1 MSSIED
7 IKQAIVK
14 GVSSEEIIILVEK
27 AIGEGYDG
35 IEIINK
41 GLIAGIETIGMMWK
55 QGEAFIPEVIHS
67 AEIMRAG
74 ANAVKEKLVDQ
85 TESDVSVLGKVIIG
99 TVKDDVHDVGK
110 SLVSMMMEVFGFS
123 VSDLGVNVAP
133 EKFIESAKAQN
144 AEMIC
149 MSALLTTTMPQI
161 ENTIQAIKKAGLE
174 VKTLIGGAPVTQE
187 YADSIGADG
196 YAPDAISA
204 VEKVKELLQIAK

>member
-7 IKQAIVK
+7 IKNAIVK
-14 GVSSEEIIILVEK
+14 GDSREEIIRLVER

-55 QGEAFIPEVIHS
+55 KGEAFIPEVIHS
-67 AEIMRAG
+67 AEVMRAG

-85 TESDVSVLGKVIIG
+85 SSINVLGKVVIG
-99 TVKDDVHDVGK
+99 TVKGDVHDVGK
-110 SLVSMMMEVFGFS
+110 SLVSMMLEVFGFS

-133 EKFIESAKAQN
+133 ERFIESAKAQD

-161 ENTIQAIKKAGLE
+161 ERTIQTIKEAGLKA
-174 VKTLIGGAPVTQE
+174 KTLIGGAPVTQE

-204 VEKVKELLQIAK
+204 VEKAKELLRIGK